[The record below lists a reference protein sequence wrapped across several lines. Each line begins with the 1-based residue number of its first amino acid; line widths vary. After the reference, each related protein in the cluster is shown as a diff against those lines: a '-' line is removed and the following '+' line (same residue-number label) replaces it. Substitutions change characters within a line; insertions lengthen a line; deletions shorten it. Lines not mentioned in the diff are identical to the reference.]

1 MTHSIHFLI
10 TCNILSKT
18 RCVGLY
24 CATAQCWL
32 HLTTN
37 LHFPINEHDDDDD
50 DDDAERSRDLERRI
64 HDAASRTTGFTTRR
78 TTTVLS
84 VEVW

>member
-1 MTHSIHFLI
+1 M
-10 TCNILSKT
+10 CNILSKT

-37 LHFPINEHDDDDD
+37 LHFPIKEHDDDDDD